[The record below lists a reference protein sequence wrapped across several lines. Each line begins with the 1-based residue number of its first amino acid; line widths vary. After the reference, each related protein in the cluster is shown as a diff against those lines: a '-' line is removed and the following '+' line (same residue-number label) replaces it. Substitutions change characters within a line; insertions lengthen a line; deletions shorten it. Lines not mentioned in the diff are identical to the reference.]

1 MTEWTQIIIRTILFV
16 ITLFA
21 ITKIGGKKQ
30 LAELSFFEY
39 VSGITIGSIA
49 GEVIMGLDGN
59 MFHGVLAILIFGGFT
74 YFVDVLSIKSKS
86 FRDIIEGKATVL
98 IKDGKILEEN
108 MKKEKYTIDEL
119 NSLLRQKN
127 VFKTADVEFAVLEP
141 RGDLSILL
149 KREMQPI
156 TPKDLNLKVA
166 PEKEAQTVIM
176 DGQVLNDQ
184 LTAAGKNRG
193 WLDIELAN
201 LGVTLE
207 NVFLAQVDS
216 YGNLTIDTYDD
227 QLQVPSPQPRQ
238 LLLAMMKKCQ
248 GDLELFA
255 LETNDDE
262 AKQMYDRN
270 AKKLQSAINRVKPF
284 LNT

>member
-1 MTEWTQIIIRTILFV
+1 MSEWTQIIIRTFLFV
-16 ITLFA
+16 VTLFA

-39 VSGITIGSIA
+39 VAGITIGSIA

-59 MFHGVLAILIFGGFT
+59 MFHGVLAIAIFGAFT
-74 YFVDVLSIKSKS
+74 YLVDVVSIKSKS
-86 FRDIIEGKATVL
+86 FRDVIEGKATVL
-98 IKDGKILEEN
+98 IKDGKVLEEN

-141 RGDLSILL
+141 KGDLSVLL
-149 KREMQPI
+149 KKELQPV
-156 TPKDLNLKVA
+156 TPKDLNLAVA
-166 PEKEAQTVIM
+166 PEKETHTVIM
-176 DGQVLNDQ
+176 DGKVLNDP

-207 NVFLAQVDS
+207 NVFIGQIDS
-216 YGNLTIDTYDD
+216 YGVLTIDTYDD
-227 QLQVPSPQPRQ
+227 QLQVPSPQPRK
-238 LLLAMMKKCQ
+238 LLMAMLNKCQ
-248 GDLELFA
+248 ADLELFA
-255 LETNDDE
+255 LETKSEE
-262 AKQMYDRN
+262 AKEMYNKN
-270 AKKLQSAINRVKPF
+270 AEKLQAAIDKVKPY
-284 LNT
+284 LK